1 MNEVI
6 ERKFWICQT
15 DDGTYLAAS
24 TESPR
29 FCFAGASEE
38 EAVDKAVGALDAYL
52 SGEFKPIVREQRA
65 SKELYRP
72 RPIRVQ
78 IYTPKELATA

>member
-6 ERKFWICQT
+6 ERRFWICQT
-15 DDGTYLAAS
+15 DDDTYLAAS

-38 EAVDKAVGALDAYL
+38 EVSEKANSALDAYL
-52 SGEFKPIVREQRA
+52 NGEFKPISRKQSE
-65 SKELYRP
+65 SKGLYKL
-72 RPIRVQ
+72 RPIRIQ
-78 IYTPKELATA
+78 AYTPKDRAVA